1 MEHDNHY
8 WELKTKDGAS
18 IQIPPSAVDIVKR
31 RWDAG
36 QPIHTTARTVPPRD
50 IVSFEKSTKILSE
63 VPLVEA
69 AAQAFNEPIVSENGI
84 VARWVKK
91 DVTQGEFNQFY
102 SKNPAYRKLKNDAG
116 LVVVAFKLPVH
127 LCDESKVQYC
137 TNDDIMSLTNN

>member
-36 QPIHTTARTVPPRD
+36 QPIHTTALTVSPRD
-50 IVSFEKSTKILSE
+50 IVSFEKSTKIWSE

-69 AAQAFNEPIVSENGI
+69 AAQAFHEPIVSENGI